1 MNKKA
6 LENQRDKYKN
16 IRMDELIELRRCNNS
31 ARINKLREKY
41 LPEKFIPNLE
51 CKNNEKDEK

>member
-16 IRMDELIELRRCNNS
+16 MRMDELIELRRCNNS
-31 ARINKLREKY
+31 VRVNKLREKY
-41 LPEKFIPNLE
+41 LPEKFNPNLE
-51 CKNNEKDEK
+51 CKANEKDEK